1 MAKISG
7 IGSANFQQV
16 DAVKKQNSQ
25 ISNEEK
31 NFIQRNTTQVK
42 AGEIEHK
49 NDEPLTP
56 EQQEIKQQNHQN
68 QLDEIAK
75 MKRANTTTTETII
88 DKDGGG
94 QRYTL
99 TTKYDNMGNPET
111 ITKIRE
117 NGKID
122 SINKFKDGKHVEEET
137 FAYTPDDVKSDV
149 TTFNNFEKPLQT
161 KSYKNNKLQA
171 TTDYKYYD
179 NGVIKESFEYSNNI
193 DATDDDPSYNK
204 KILYNDKGQLSKR
217 EYYGNI
223 PIRDEYTNSFEE
235 RRYDDNGKL
244 IYSISYDEDKKHTS
258 VDFSENEAPF
268 LEKIKTEH
276 YINEYGIEVLHTES
290 SKTSDDP
297 RFKDEHNSSISYT
310 KNEIFDNKVVSYSYS
325 DEKGSSL
332 LSKEVIEENGDSK
345 KMSYYNA
352 NGQLVKY
359 MIETEDDQKFFD
371 GNGKEISWEEHTM
384 IDVY

>member
-56 EQQEIKQQNHQN
+56 EQQEINQQNHQN

-88 DKDGGG
+88 DKDRGG
-94 QRYTL
+94 QKYTL

-117 NGKID
+117 NGKVD

-137 FAYTPDDVKSDV
+137 FMYSFDDVESDV

-179 NGVIKESFEYSNNI
+179 NGVTKESFNYSNNTG
-193 DATDDDPSYNK
+193 ATDAPTYNE
-204 KILYNDKGQLSKR
+204 KILYNDKGQLLRR
-217 EYYGNI
+217 EYSSNL
-223 PIRDEYTNSFEE
+223 PLADEYTNEFEE
-235 RRYDDNGKL
+235 RKYDDNGNL
-244 IYSISYDEDKKHTS
+244 VYSVSSNDTKRHIS
-258 VDFSENEAPF
+258 VDSSDKLTPILNKNKSEY
-268 LEKIKTEH
+268 
-276 YINEYGIEVLHTES
+276 YINEYGIEVSHTES

-297 RFKDEHNSSISYT
+297 RFKEEHSNSSTSYA
-310 KNEIFDNKVVSYSYS
+310 KKEVFGNKEVNYFYK

-332 LSKEVIEENGDSK
+332 HSKTVIERNGDSK
-345 KMSYYNA
+345 KISIYNS
-352 NGQLVKY
+352 NGQLVTY
-359 MIETEDDQKFFD
+359 SIETEDDARYFD
-371 GNGKEISWEEHTM
+371 GNGKEISYEEH
-384 IDVY
+384 IKFDV

>member
-49 NDEPLTP
+49 NNEPLTP

-88 DKDGGG
+88 DKDRGG

-111 ITKIRE
+111 ITKICE
-117 NGKID
+117 NGKVD
-122 SINKFKDGKHVEEET
+122 SINKFKDGKHAEEET
-137 FAYTPDDVKSDV
+137 FIYYLDDVESYV

-179 NGVIKESFEYSNNI
+179 NGVTKESFNYSNNTG
-193 DATDDDPSYNK
+193 ATDAPTYNE
-204 KILYNDKGQLSKR
+204 KILYNDKGQLLRR
-217 EYYGNI
+217 EYSSNL
-223 PIRDEYTNSFEE
+223 PLADEYTNEFEE
-235 RRYDDNGKL
+235 RKYDDNGNL
-244 IYSISYDEDKKHTS
+244 VYSVSSNDTKRHIS
-258 VDFSENEAPF
+258 VDSSGKVTPILNKNKSEY
-268 LEKIKTEH
+268 
-276 YINEYGIEVLHTES
+276 YINEYGIEVSHTES

-297 RFKDEHNSSISYT
+297 RFKEEHSNSSTSYA
-310 KNEIFDNKVVSYSYS
+310 KKEVFGNKEVNYFYK

-332 LSKEVIEENGDSK
+332 RSKTVIERNADSK
-345 KMSYYNA
+345 KISIYNS
-352 NGQLVKY
+352 NGQLVTY
-359 MIETEDDQKFFD
+359 SIETEDDARYFD
-371 GNGKEISWEEHTM
+371 GNGKEISYEEH
-384 IDVY
+384 IKLDV